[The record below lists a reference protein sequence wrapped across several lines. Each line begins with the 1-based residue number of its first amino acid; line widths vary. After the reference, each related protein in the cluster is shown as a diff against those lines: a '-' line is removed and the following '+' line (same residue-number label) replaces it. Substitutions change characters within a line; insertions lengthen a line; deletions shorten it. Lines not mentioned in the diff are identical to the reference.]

1 MYNERGK
8 DYNHSSFCDLV
19 ISGLIG
25 VQPQLDGSIVIEPLI
40 PEGEWEWF
48 SLSRIPCAGKELS
61 VVYDKTGKKY
71 GVKPGLTVY
80 LDGKKVAHSDTY
92 ATRMVL

>member
-1 MYNERGK
+1 MSME
-8 DYNHSSFCDLV
+8 LM
-19 ISGLIG
+19 G
-25 VQPQLDGSIVIEPLI
+25 V
-40 PEGEWEWF
+40 
-48 SLSRIPCAGKELS
+48 
-61 VVYDKTGKKY
+61 YKKY